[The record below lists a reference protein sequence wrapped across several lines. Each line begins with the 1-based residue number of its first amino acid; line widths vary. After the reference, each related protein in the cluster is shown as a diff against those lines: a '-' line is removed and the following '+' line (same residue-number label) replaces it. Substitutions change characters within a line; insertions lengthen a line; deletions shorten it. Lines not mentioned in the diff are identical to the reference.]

1 MSLKRRYSCIY
12 IPHETNNM
20 LYFELTLHNKDLN
33 NIVLQINKEFNLD
46 FKIDNSYIDDNYG
59 ILLLNKTNNLN
70 LNMDN
75 KVNGN
80 ILFITHF
87 ANLDEYVKSN
97 ENLKN
102 KTNLDQILS
111 LCMNFV
117 TVKKLFESC

>member
-1 MSLKRRYSCIY
+1 MSLKRRYSCTY
-12 IPHETNNM
+12 ISHEIENM

-46 FKIDNSYIDDNYG
+46 FKIDNSYIDENYG
-59 ILLLNKTNNLN
+59 ILLLNKTDNLN
-70 LNMDN
+70 LNMN
-75 KVNGN
+75 NIVNGN

-111 LCMNFV
+111 LCMNFIII
-117 TVKKLFESC
+117 KKLFESS